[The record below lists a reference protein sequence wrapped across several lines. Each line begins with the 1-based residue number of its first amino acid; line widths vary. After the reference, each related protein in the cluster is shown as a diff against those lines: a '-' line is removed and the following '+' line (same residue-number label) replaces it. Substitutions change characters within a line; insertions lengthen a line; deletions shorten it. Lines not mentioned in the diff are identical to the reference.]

1 MTICIMKK
9 FRYILAI
16 AALILGAASCTI
28 LPEDAFSTDPV
39 APEFLA
45 HADILMTANT
55 MDEDVNFTWTAY
67 RNLPEGLNYVLK
79 ASYLNDPKVIAT
91 VNTTS
96 YKTTKT
102 AFKEL
107 LYTTFPTLPEND
119 TFVLSFEVSVLD
131 AAGNE
136 YVSNAMGVTIYAYG
150 DAVAPVITVPEEDI
164 VLDPAEAM
172 AEMTLLSWE
181 PARLVYGEKVTYNV
195 YLTTVTNVTPATKA
209 VNVQPY
215 LLAEGLSETSYST
228 TVDALNDAIIAA
240 GGPENAKVPVRFL
253 VKAFCESLPEGI
265 EATSADLNVTTFVA
279 TFAELLYTP
288 GSHQGWDPATAATI
302 KLSKTIK
309 GYYEGILDLTT
320 KDGSNA
326 QFKFSPNPKWEGE
339 FGGKVEADADKAGFY
354 SGTVGAS
361 DNIEVPSGIYV
372 IMLNKKL
379 NKINL
384 VEIKSLGAIGTAF
397 GGWDKELPMIWDKET
412 NVFTVTADIV
422 PGEYKF
428 RLNDAW
434 DFSIDNT
441 GGVNGGGANYE
452 TALNGNYKVS
462 VDMSKH
468 PYTVKFANTS
478 FPEVLYVPGSHND
491 WKHSATVLQGDG
503 NGRYE
508 GFTTVGGQW
517 GFKFTPTAD
526 PDWKDGEWGLDKTTT
541 PETNEGGETT
551 YMLTASGAGNI
562 AEGSEV
568 AYSRV
573 IVDLNDLTA
582 KVLPIKSVE
591 LCGTFTSWGV
601 KEEFFLKY
609 SADTD
614 SWKIEGVEIPKGAQ
628 WKFRMNSDDQW
639 TANLGYVKDD
649 PSLENLVQGGENITD
664 TAPGIYTI
672 ELFLNKAPYRA
683 KLTKTG
689 EAGAVALPETMYII
703 GNDFGGWSWDA
714 AGVVE
719 MTPVNGVDGAFW
731 AIRYMTA
738 TTEFKFSPEKAWGKD
753 FCKLTTNQGFS
764 TPNNNQ
770 VEAAG
775 LYMICVD
782 AKNEKVIVEP
792 AKIYGIGGCFGGWD
806 NGAAFTVAN
815 DGKASITTTADS
827 ELRMYATASCY
838 NVSWWQMEFIILNGK
853 IAYRGNGGEQER
865 VNVASGK
872 TVTLN
877 FNAGTGTIE

>member
-1 MTICIMKK
+1 MKK

-28 LPEDAFSTDPV
+28 QPEDAYSTDPV

-67 RNLPEGLNYVLK
+67 RNLPEGLSYVLK
-79 ASYLNDPKVIAT
+79 ATYLEDSKVLTT
-91 VNTTS
+91 VNTTT

-107 LYTTFPTLPEND
+107 LYTTFPALPEND
-119 TFVLSFEVSVLD
+119 TFVLSFEVSVVD

-164 VLDPAEAM
+164 QLDPAEAM
-172 AEMTLLSWE
+172 DEVTLLSWE

-195 YLTTVTNVTPATKA
+195 YLTTVTDAVLASRALDTPA
-209 VNVQPY
+209 Y
-215 LLAEGLSETSYST
+215 LLAEGLTETSFSM
-228 TVDALNDAIIAA
+228 TVDALNEAVIAA
-240 GGPENAKVPVRFL
+240 GGAENAKVPVRFL
-253 VKAFCESLPEGI
+253 VQAFCESLPEGI
-265 EATSADLNVTTFVA
+265 EAASADLNVTTYVA

-302 KLSKTIK
+302 KLSKTVK

-320 KDGSNA
+320 QDGSNA
-326 QFKFSPNPKWEGE
+326 QFKFSPNPRWEGD
-339 FGGKVEADADKAGFY
+339 FGGKVEADAGKAGFY
-354 SGTVGAS
+354 TGTVGTS

-372 IMLNKKL
+372 VMLNKKF
-379 NKINL
+379 NIINL

-397 GGWDKELPMIWDKET
+397 GGWEKEIPMTWDKET

-434 DFSIDNT
+434 DFSIDDT
-441 GGVNGGGANYE
+441 GGINGGGANYE
-452 TALNGNYKVS
+452 TALSGNYKVS
-462 VDMSKH
+462 VDMSSH

-478 FPEVLYVPGSHND
+478 FPDVLYVPGSHND
-491 WKHSATVLQGDG
+491 WNHNATVLVGDG

-508 GFTTVGGQW
+508 GYTKVGGQY
-517 GFKFTPTAD
+517 GFKFTPA
-526 PDWKDGEWGLDKTTT
+526 PDWKNGEWGLDKSTT
-541 PETNEGGETT
+541 PETSDAGETT
-551 YMLTASGAGNI
+551 YALTASGAGNI
-562 AEGSEV
+562 AEGSE
-568 AYSRV
+568 ATYSRV
-573 IVDLNDLTA
+573 IVDLNDMTA

-601 KEEFFLKY
+601 NEDYFLKY

-614 SWKIEGVEIPKGAQ
+614 SWKIEGVEIAKGAQ
-628 WKFRMNSDDQW
+628 WKFRMNDDGNW
-639 TANLGYVKDD
+639 TANLGYVDGNPTLD
-649 PSLENLVQGGENITD
+649 NLVQDGKNIED

-672 ELFLNKAPYRA
+672 ELFLGKTPYHA
-683 KLTKTG
+683 TLTKTG
-689 EAGAVALPETMYII
+689 EAGEVPLPETMYII
-703 GNDFGGWSWDA
+703 GNDFGSWTWDN

-719 MTPVNGVDGAFW
+719 MTPVNGVAGAFW
-731 AIRYMTA
+731 AIRYMT
-738 TTEFKFSPEKAWGKD
+738 TSTEFKFCSKKEWNGD
-753 FCKLTTNQGFS
+753 FCKLTTNQGFI
-764 TPNNNQ
+764 TPENNQ

-792 AKIYGIGGCFGGWD
+792 AKVFGIGGCFGGWD
-806 NGAAFTVAN
+806 NGTAFTIAD
-815 DGKASITTTADS
+815 DGKASITTTDGS

-853 IAYRGNGGEQER
+853 IAYRGNGGDQER
-865 VNVASGK
+865 VNVDKGK
-872 TVTLN
+872 TVTLD

>member
-1 MTICIMKK
+1 MKK

-55 MDEDVNFTWTAY
+55 MDEDVNITWTAY
-67 RNLPEGLNYVLK
+67 RNLPEGLSYVLK
-79 ASYLNDPKVIAT
+79 ATYVNDTKVLAT
-91 VNTTS
+91 VNSTCF
-96 YKTTKT
+96 KTTKT

-107 LYTTFPTLPEND
+107 LYTTFPALPQND
-119 TFVLSFEVSVLD
+119 TFVLSLEVSVLD
-131 AAGNE
+131 ASGNE
-136 YVSNAMGVTIYAYG
+136 YVSNSMGVTIYAYG
-150 DAVAPVITVPEEDI
+150 DAVAPVIVLKEDELE
-164 VLDPAEAM
+164 LDPNEALT
-172 AEMTLLSWE
+172 EVTLLSWE
-181 PARLVYGEKVTYNV
+181 PARLVYGEKVSYNV
-195 YLTTVTNVTPATKA
+195 YLSTVTDAVLASRALDTPA
-209 VNVQPY
+209 Y
-215 LLAEGLSETSYST
+215 LLAEGLTETSFSM

-240 GGPENAKVPVRFL
+240 GGAEAAEVPIKFL
-253 VKAFCESLPEGI
+253 VEAYCESLPEGI
-265 EATSADLNVTTFVA
+265 EAASAEMTVTTFVA
-279 TFAELLYTP
+279 TFPEILYTP
-288 GSHQGWDPATAATI
+288 GSHQGWDPASAATLT
-302 KLSKTIK
+302 LSSSIK

-320 KDGSNA
+320 PDGSDA
-326 QFKFSPNPKWEGE
+326 QFKFSPNPKWEGD

-354 SGTVGAS
+354 SGTVGSS
-361 DNIEVPSGIYV
+361 DNIVVPSGIYV

-397 GGWDKELPMIWDKET
+397 GGWDKEIPMTWDKET
-412 NVFTVTADIV
+412 NVFTVVADVV

-428 RLNDAW
+428 RLNDDW
-434 DFSIDNT
+434 TFSIDNT

-452 TALNGNYKVS
+452 TALSGNYKVS

-478 FPEVLYVPGSHND
+478 FPEVLYVPGSHNN
-491 WKHSATVLQGDG
+491 WTHSATVLQGDG

-508 GFTTVGGQW
+508 GFVTVGGEW

-526 PDWKDGEWGLDKTTT
+526 PDWKDGEWGLDKSTT
-541 PETNEGGETT
+541 PETSDAGETT
-551 YMLTASGAGNI
+551 YTLTASGAGNI
-562 AEGSEV
+562 AEGSEA

-573 IVDLNDLTA
+573 IVDLNDMTA

-591 LCGTFTSWGV
+591 LCGTFTSWDV
-601 KEEFFLKY
+601 NEDYFLKY

-614 SWKIEGVEIPKGAQ
+614 SWKIEGVEIAKGAQ
-628 WKFRMNSDDQW
+628 WKFRMNDDGNW
-639 TANLGYVKDD
+639 TANLGYVKDAATLD
-649 PSLENLVQGGENITD
+649 NLVQNGDNITD
-664 TAPGIYTI
+664 TNPGIYTI
-672 ELFLNKAPYRA
+672 ELFLGKTPYHA
-683 KLTKTG
+683 TLTKMG
-689 EAGAVALPETMYII
+689 EAGDTPLPESMYII
-703 GNDFGGWSWDA
+703 GNDFGSWSWDA

-719 MTPVNGVDGAFW
+719 MTPVNGVAGAFW
-731 AIRYMTA
+731 AIRYMT
-738 TTEFKFSPEKAWGKD
+738 TSTEFKFSPEKAWGKD
-753 FCKLTTNQGFS
+753 FCKLTTNEGFT

-792 AKIYGIGGCFGGWD
+792 AKVFGIGGCFGGWD
-806 NGAAFTVAN
+806 NGTAFTIAD
-815 DGKASITTTADS
+815 DGKASITTTDGS

-838 NVSWWQMEFIILNGK
+838 DVSFWQMEFIILNGK
-853 IAYRGNGGEQER
+853 IAYRGNGGDQER
-865 VNVASGK
+865 VNVEKGK
-872 TVTLN
+872 KVTLD

>member
-1 MTICIMKK
+1 MKK

-16 AALILGAASCTI
+16 AALLVGAASCTVFQ
-28 LPEDAFSTDPV
+28 EDAFSTDPV

-55 MDEDVNFTWTAY
+55 LEEDVNFTWTAY
-67 RNLPEGLNYVLK
+67 RNLPEGLSYVLK
-79 ASYLNDPKVIAT
+79 ATYGEDTKVLAT

-107 LYTTFPTLPEND
+107 LYTTFPALPEND
-119 TFVLSFEVSVLD
+119 TFVLSFEVSVVD

-150 DAVAPVITVPEEDI
+150 DAIAPVITLEEEELE
-164 VLDPAEAM
+164 LDPAQALT
-172 AEMTLLSWE
+172 AVKLLSWE
-181 PARLVYGEKVTYNV
+181 PARLVYGEEVTYNV
-195 YLTTVTNVTPATKA
+195 YLSTVTDAMIASRALDTPA
-209 VNVQPY
+209 Y
-215 LLAEGLSETSYST
+215 LLAEGIKETSFSM
-228 TVDALNDAIIAA
+228 TVDALNDAVIAA
-240 GGPENAKVPVRFL
+240 GGAEAAEVPIRFL
-253 VKAFCESLPEGI
+253 VEAFCPSLPEGI
-265 EATSADLNVTTFVA
+265 EAASAEMSVTTFVV
-279 TFAELLYTP
+279 TFPEILYTP
-288 GSHQGWDPATAATI
+288 GSHQGWDPASAATLT
-302 KLSKTIK
+302 LSSSIK

-320 KDGSNA
+320 PDGSDA
-326 QFKFSPNPKWEGE
+326 QFKFSPNPMWEGD
-339 FGGKVEADADKAGFY
+339 FGGKVEADANKAGFY
-354 SGTVGAS
+354 SGTVGSS
-361 DNIEVPSGIYV
+361 DNIVVPSGIYV

-379 NKINL
+379 NIINL

-397 GGWDKELPMIWDKET
+397 GGWDKEIPMTWDKET
-412 NVFTVTADIV
+412 NVFTVTTDIV

-434 DFSIDNT
+434 DFSIDDT
-441 GGVNGGGANYE
+441 GGINGGGANYE
-452 TALNGNYKVS
+452 TALSGNYKVS
-462 VDMSKH
+462 VNMSKH

-478 FPEVLYVPGSHND
+478 FPEVLYVPGSHNN
-491 WKHSATVLQGDG
+491 WTHSATVLHGDG

-508 GFTTVGGQW
+508 GFVTVGGEW
-517 GFKFTPTAD
+517 GFKFTPTTD

-541 PETNEGGETT
+541 PETSEGGETT

-573 IVDLNDLTA
+573 IVDLNDMTA

-591 LCGTFTSWGV
+591 LCGTFTSWAV
-601 KEEFFLKY
+601 NEDYFLKY

-614 SWKIEGVEIPKGAQ
+614 SWKIEGVEIAKGAQ
-628 WKFRMNSDDQW
+628 WKFRMNDDGNW
-639 TANLGYVKDD
+639 TANLGYVKDA
-649 PSLENLVQGGENITD
+649 PSLENLVQNGDNITD
-664 TAPGIYTI
+664 TEPGIYTI
-672 ELFLNKAPYRA
+672 ELFLGKTPYHA
-683 KLTKTG
+683 TLTKTG

-703 GNDFGGWSWDA
+703 GNDFGSWTWDD

-719 MTPVNGVDGAFW
+719 MTPVHSQEGAFW
-731 AIRYMTA
+731 AIRYMTPN
-738 TTEFKFSPEKAWGKD
+738 TQFKFSPEKAWGND
-753 FCKLTTNQGFS
+753 FCKLTTNQGFI
-764 TPNNNQ
+764 TPENNQ

-792 AKIYGIGGCFGGWD
+792 AKIFGIGGCFGGWD
-806 NGAAFTVAN
+806 NGTAFTVAD
-815 DGKASITTTADS
+815 DGKASITTTAEN

-853 IAYRGNGGEQER
+853 IAYRGNGGDQER
-865 VNVASGK
+865 VTVAGGK
-872 TVTLN
+872 KVTLD

>member
-1 MTICIMKK
+1 MKK

-79 ASYLNDPKVIAT
+79 ASYLNDSKVIAT

-131 AAGNE
+131 AAGYE

-150 DAVAPVITVPEEDI
+150 DAVAPVIVLKEDELE
-164 VLDPAEAM
+164 LDPNEALT
-172 AEMTLLSWE
+172 EVTLLSWE
-181 PARLVYGEKVTYNV
+181 PARLVYGEKVSYNV
-195 YLTTVTNVTPATKA
+195 YLSTVTDAVLASRALDTPA
-209 VNVQPY
+209 Y
-215 LLAEGLSETSYST
+215 LLAEGLTETSFSM

-240 GGPENAKVPVRFL
+240 GGAEAAEVPIKFL
-253 VKAFCESLPEGI
+253 VEAYCESLPEGI
-265 EATSADLNVTTFVA
+265 EAASAEMTVTTFVA
-279 TFAELLYTP
+279 TFPEILYTP
-288 GSHQGWDPATAATI
+288 GSHQGWDPASAATLT
-302 KLSKTIK
+302 LSSSIK

-320 KDGSNA
+320 PDGSDA
-326 QFKFSPNPKWEGE
+326 QFKFSPNPKWEGD

-354 SGTVGAS
+354 SGTVGSS
-361 DNIEVPSGIYV
+361 DNIVVPSGIYV

-397 GGWDKELPMIWDKET
+397 GGWDKEIPMTWDKET
-412 NVFTVTADIV
+412 NVFTVVADVV

-428 RLNDAW
+428 RLNDDW
-434 DFSIDNT
+434 TFSIDNT

-452 TALNGNYKVS
+452 TALSGNYKVS

-478 FPEVLYVPGSHND
+478 FPEVLYVPGSHNN
-491 WKHSATVLQGDG
+491 WTHSATVLQGDG

-508 GFTTVGGQW
+508 GFVTVGGEW

-526 PDWKDGEWGLDKTTT
+526 PDWKDGEWGLDKSTT
-541 PETNEGGETT
+541 PETSDAGETT
-551 YMLTASGAGNI
+551 YSLTASGAGNI
-562 AEGSEV
+562 AEGSEA

-573 IVDLNDLTA
+573 IVDLNDMTA

-591 LCGTFTSWGV
+591 LCGTFTSWDV
-601 KEEFFLKY
+601 NEDYFLKY

-614 SWKIEGVEIPKGAQ
+614 SWKIEGVEIAKGAQ
-628 WKFRMNSDDQW
+628 WKFRMNDDGQW
-639 TANLGYVKDD
+639 TANLGYVKDAATLD
-649 PSLENLVQGGENITD
+649 NLVQNGDNITD
-664 TAPGIYTI
+664 TDPGIYTI
-672 ELFLNKAPYRA
+672 ELFLGKTPYHA
-683 KLTKTG
+683 TLTKTG
-689 EAGAVALPETMYII
+689 EAGDTPLPESMYII
-703 GNDFGGWSWDA
+703 GNDFGSWSWDA

-719 MTPVNGVDGAFW
+719 MTPVNGVAGAFW
-731 AIRYMTA
+731 AIRYMT
-738 TTEFKFSPEKAWGKD
+738 TSTEFKFSPEKAWGKD
-753 FCKLTTNQGFS
+753 FCKLTTNEGFT

-792 AKIYGIGGCFGGWD
+792 AKVFGIGGCFGGWD
-806 NGAAFTVAN
+806 NGTAFTIAD
-815 DGKASITTTADS
+815 DGKASITTTDGS

-838 NVSWWQMEFIILNGK
+838 DVSFWQMEFIILNGK
-853 IAYRGNGGEQER
+853 IAYRGNGGDQER
-865 VNVASGK
+865 VNVEKGK
-872 TVTLN
+872 KVTLD